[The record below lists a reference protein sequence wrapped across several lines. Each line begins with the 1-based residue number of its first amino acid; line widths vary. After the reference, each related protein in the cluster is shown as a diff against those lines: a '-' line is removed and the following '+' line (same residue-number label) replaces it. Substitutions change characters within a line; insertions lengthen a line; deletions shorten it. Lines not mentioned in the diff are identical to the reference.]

1 MTDSPANDSLAEN
14 IGTSAFAFRGYNVT
28 NLGRSQEML
37 AHPAYGSILR
47 KHLVRASEVCSA
59 AIGREV
65 DLVVRVRRGRNPTLR
80 SYPQA
85 LSLIVAIELA
95 HIEILETL
103 FEVKFSDA
111 QLALGY
117 SLGEV
122 TALIAADVFTLE
134 AALTP
139 LLILGQDAAEL
150 ASNVR
155 MGVIFSRGPALDVEA
170 VERMC
175 VRITSE
181 GKGTI
186 GISTYLS
193 PNTLLLMGQGK
204 TIDHFK
210 RLMPDVFPERT
221 HLRKNP
227 KRWPPIHTAIARQR
241 NISDRAGVMLET
253 AKGGDTAPTL
263 PILSCITGK
272 ESYHNYNAR
281 EHMTRWV
288 DHPQKLWDCIDTLLA
303 RGVETVIHVGPEP
316 NIIPATLTRLANN
329 VLTQTSAK
337 GLTGMGLRA
346 MSRIVRR
353 SHPWL
358 TNLISSDATLL
369 RAPFVQ
375 QIILEDW
382 LLDQD
387 VE

>member
-1 MTDSPANDSLAEN
+1 
-14 IGTSAFAFRGYNVT
+14 
-28 NLGRSQEML
+28 
-37 AHPAYGSILR
+37 
-47 KHLVRASEVCSA
+47 
-59 AIGREV
+59 
-65 DLVVRVRRGRNPTLR
+65 
-80 SYPQA
+80 
-85 LSLIVAIELA
+85 
-95 HIEILETL
+95 
-103 FEVKFSDA
+103 
-111 QLALGY
+111 LALGY

-122 TALIAADVFTLE
+122 TALIAAGVFTLE

-150 ASNVR
+150 ASTTR

-170 VERMC
+170 IERLC
-175 VRITSE
+175 VSITSE

-193 PNTLLLMGQGK
+193 PNTLLLMGQRR
-204 TIDHFK
+204 TIDRFK
-210 RLMPDVFPERT
+210 KIMHEELPKPT
-221 HLRKNP
+221 HLKKNP
-227 KRWPPIHTAIARQR
+227 NRWPPIHTSITRQR

-253 AKGGDTAPTL
+253 ANGGFTAPTL
-263 PILSCITGK
+263 PILSCITGE

-316 NIIPATLTRLANN
+316 NLIPATLTRLANN
-329 VLTQTSAK
+329 VLTQMSAK
-337 GLTGMGLRA
+337 SLTGMGLRA
-346 MSRIVRR
+346 MSQIVRR

-375 QIILEDW
+375 QIVLEDW
-382 LLDQD
+382 LLEQD
-387 VE
+387 VK

>member
-1 MTDSPANDSLAEN
+1 
-14 IGTSAFAFRGYNVT
+14 
-28 NLGRSQEML
+28 ML
-37 AHPAYGSILR
+37 AHPAYGPILR
-47 KHLVRASEVCSA
+47 KHLVRASEVCAA
-59 AIGREV
+59 AIEREV

-85 LSLIVAIELA
+85 LSLIVAVELA
-95 HIEILETL
+95 HIEILETF
-103 FEVKFSDA
+103 FEVKFTDA

-122 TALIAADVFTLE
+122 TALIAAGVFTLE

-150 ASNVR
+150 ASTTR

-170 VERMC
+170 IERLC
-175 VRITSE
+175 VSITSE

-193 PNTLLLMGQGK
+193 PNTLLLMGQRR
-204 TIDHFK
+204 TIDRFK
-210 RLMPDVFPERT
+210 KIMHEELPKPT
-221 HLRKNP
+221 HLKKNP
-227 KRWPPIHTAIARQR
+227 NRWPPIHTSITRQR

-253 AKGGDTAPTL
+253 ANGGFTAPTL
-263 PILSCITGK
+263 PILSCITGE

-316 NIIPATLTRLANN
+316 NLIPATLTRLANN
-329 VLTQTSAK
+329 VLTQMSAK
-337 GLTGMGLRA
+337 SLTGMGLRA
-346 MSRIVRR
+346 MSQIVRR

-375 QIILEDW
+375 QIVLEDW
-382 LLDQD
+382 LLEQD
-387 VE
+387 VK

>member
-1 MTDSPANDSLAEN
+1 
-14 IGTSAFAFRGYNVT
+14 
-28 NLGRSQEML
+28 
-37 AHPAYGSILR
+37 
-47 KHLVRASEVCSA
+47 VRASEVCAA
-59 AIGREV
+59 AIEREV

-85 LSLIVAIELA
+85 LSLIVAVELA
-95 HIEILETL
+95 HIEILETF
-103 FEVKFSDA
+103 FEVKFTDA

-122 TALIAADVFTLE
+122 TALIAAGVFTLE

-150 ASNVR
+150 ASTTR

-170 VERMC
+170 IERLC
-175 VRITSE
+175 VSITSE

-193 PNTLLLMGQGK
+193 PNTLLLMGQRR
-204 TIDHFK
+204 TIDRFK
-210 RLMPDVFPERT
+210 KIMHEELPKPT
-221 HLRKNP
+221 HLKKNP
-227 KRWPPIHTAIARQR
+227 NRWPPIHTSITRQR

-253 AKGGDTAPTL
+253 ANGGFTAPTL
-263 PILSCITGK
+263 PILSCITGE

-316 NIIPATLTRLANN
+316 NLIPATLTRLANN
-329 VLTQTSAK
+329 VLTQMSAK
-337 GLTGMGLRA
+337 SLTGMGLRA
-346 MSRIVRR
+346 MSQIVRR

-375 QIILEDW
+375 QIVLEDW
-382 LLDQD
+382 LLEQD
-387 VE
+387 VK